1 MTLAAGAAMADIL
14 MKYSTF
20 ELPLMMYRM
29 YADEFNAIAV
39 KNQELNSEFRKIM
52 SEHRRELDN
61 LYTNYTK
68 DITPAELNKIRITM
82 LEQLSKY
89 HPAEQLLPEDSQEII
104 LMLKEMINNV
114 KFRRKVLGDALT
126 VMIPNYR
133 FSRGLLDKNLTP
145 DQKMAKFEHLMG
157 MFVNDFM
164 NYSQDVPVLLTILNR
179 ETIEKHKENLT
190 EETYEKIMA
199 MADNF
204 THPNYRRLFEYSTK
218 ELKEMDEVYKR
229 K

>member
-1 MTLAAGAAMADIL
+1 MAVVDN
-14 MKYSTF
+14 SSSVG
-20 ELPLMMYRM
+20 
-29 YADEFNAIAV
+29 DAV
-39 KNQELNSEFRKIM
+39 LLGFSPIM
-52 SEHRRELDN
+52 SLSAPVTSN
-61 LYTNYTK
+61 VTTGLL
-68 DITPAELNKIRITM
+68 ALVLSM
-82 LEQLSKY
+82 LT
-89 HPAEQLLPEDSQEII
+89 
-104 LMLKEMINNV
+104 
-114 KFRRKVLGDALT
+114 ALT

-164 NYSQDVPVLLTILNR
+164 NYSQEVPVLLTILNR

-190 EETYEKIMA
+190 AETYEKIMA